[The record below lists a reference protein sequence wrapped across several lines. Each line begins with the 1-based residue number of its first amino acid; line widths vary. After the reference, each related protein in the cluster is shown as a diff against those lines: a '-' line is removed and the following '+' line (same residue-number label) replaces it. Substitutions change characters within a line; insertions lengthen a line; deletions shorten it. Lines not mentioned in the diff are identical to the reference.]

1 MKIELGFAKTPQ
13 YVEIPDENVQAIL
26 EPNEIKVDVTGEA
39 VVREALN
46 HPVGTKKIEE
56 IVKPGEKIAIIT
68 SDITRPVP
76 SYVVIPPILDRLLE
90 VGVKPEDIT
99 VVFALGVH
107 RGHTLSLIHI

>member
-56 IVKPGEKIAIIT
+56 IVKEGIEKKEIKEGNAKVIASEIYGLIC
-68 SDITRPVP
+68 SALVCKLRNEQEFDIMNLYKEFENT
-76 SYVVIPPILDRLLE
+76 VIQGL
-90 VGVKPEDIT
+90 KN
-99 VVFALGVH
+99 
-107 RGHTLSLIHI
+107 